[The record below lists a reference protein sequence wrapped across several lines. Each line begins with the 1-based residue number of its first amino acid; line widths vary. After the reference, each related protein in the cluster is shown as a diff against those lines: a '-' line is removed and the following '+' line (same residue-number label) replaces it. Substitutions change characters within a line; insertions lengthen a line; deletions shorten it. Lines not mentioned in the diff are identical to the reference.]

1 MSFQRLAFD
10 SCPRCYK
17 PVKLATIEP
26 SPARNN
32 LVLHNFT
39 CADCGNVKTKVISL
53 KPGEPLPQPTAYGA
67 RGARRLTCPR
77 GQSAVRPLFAKD
89 DTPTII
95 LLVEDSPGDIRLTL
109 EAFGEASR
117 SVRLYVTE
125 DGAEAM
131 AFPRREGDNA
141 DAPRPE
147 LILLDLNMPKMDGR
161 KVLALI
167 ESDENL
173 KQIPTVILTTSAAEA
188 DFVEC
193 YELQANCYLKKPV
206 ELDMFENLVKGL
218 NDFWAA
224 NARLPQLALVA

>member
-1 MSFQRLAFD
+1 MSFQRFAFD
-10 SCPRCYK
+10 TCPRCHE
-17 PVKLATIEP
+17 PIELATIEP
-26 SPARNN
+26 SPARRD
-32 LVLHNFT
+32 LVLHNFA
-39 CADCGNVKTKVISL
+39 CAGCGSVKTKVLSL
-53 KPGEPLPQPTAYGA
+53 KPGERLPEPAAY
-67 RGARRLTCPR
+67 RSRRSGR
-77 GQSAVRPLFAKD
+77 VRPLFAKD

-109 EAFGEASR
+109 EAFAEADR

-131 AFPRREGDNA
+131 AFLRREGDNA

-161 KVLALI
+161 EVLALI

-173 KQIPTVILTTSAAEA
+173 RLIPTVILTTSAAEA

-193 YELQANCYLKKPV
+193 YQLQANCFLKKPV
-206 ELDMFENLVKGL
+206 ELGMFEDLVKSL
-218 NDFWAA
+218 NDFWLT
-224 NARLPQLALVA
+224 NARLPLLAFVA